1 MIRKIAVLGLFL
13 VFLLTSLVFAE
24 DKENQAKGV
33 FDTFSDDVTVETGAK
48 MPVLRREAPY
58 SVTLITSEDLERYRP
73 QSFADLFQR
82 VPGVDVLPL
91 NASFFWMTVR
101 DVYGGFLHQNRITVL
116 IDDVP
121 LFVNL
126 ASVNFLDAMPV
137 NIQDVESI
145 ELIRTPTTI
154 SGVSAVQ
161 GIISIKTKAAR
172 NASAFRAE
180 GSIGDGETN
189 YGYLG
194 FGGKGDRASYRISA
208 VSSQS
213 DLWRSSELDRPQLVL
228 KPGDPYVRKTNLSSR
243 LDYPLS
249 PSSSLGLLFGRTERS
264 SIYEEDSPFVVLPNI
279 AQNLLALT
287 YTRAM
292 GEDSQLKLR
301 FSHTALSSN
310 WETQYFD
317 RGLPLLY
324 AEERSELALE
334 HFFPWAHANL
344 LSWGGNIYRYTTRSS
359 RDTTPPYVVAATKD
373 KLSLHYK
380 DTNEMGWGLYFQNK
394 HDFTPKTFLFLGGRL
409 DSYWTGQGNFA
420 PFASLVH
427 KTAPGRSFR
436 LNANTGYRYPESH
449 ELLANL
455 AFLFTPAASSP
466 LPSGGFFYGAEFA
479 TGQGLSPEK
488 VTSFEAAYGGSFS
501 PRFKGEVELYHK
513 KTENYI
519 LRRDFEGPM
528 TLDHPLGFQ
537 VLPNPPA
544 MALTPPPFPISA
556 PPFFTIGVDLDGDG
570 VYDAAFVPGGGILPV
585 NIPWIQV
592 TGGEISGEYL
602 LKEWAAL
609 YGNFRYQK
617 AKMRLTPELAAIL
630 GLPEES
636 EVRTAA
642 RDIYTLGVKL
652 DLRHDV
658 KGFIEAVQTGE
669 RILRRNIPARTVV
682 DAGISFPLA
691 ERLKGGLWGY
701 NIFDSRIVDN
711 WNTIKPG
718 RRLYLVLTYDL

>member
-1 MIRKIAVLGLFL
+1 MIRKVAVLGLFL

-24 DKENQAKGV
+24 DKEGQDKGI
-33 FDTFSDDVTVETGAK
+33 FDTFSEDVTVETGAK

-73 QSFADLFQR
+73 QSFGDLFQR

-91 NASFFWMTVR
+91 NASFFWMTIR
-101 DVYGGFLHQNRITVL
+101 DVYGGFAHQNRVTVL

-126 ASVNFLDAMPV
+126 ASMNFLDSIPV
-137 NIQDVESI
+137 NIQDIESI

-161 GIISIKTKAAR
+161 GIISIKTK
-172 NASAFRAE
+172 SAKSAGAFKVE
-180 GSIGDGETN
+180 GSVGDGETN

-194 FGGKGDRASYRISA
+194 FGGKGDRVSYRISA
-208 VSSQS
+208 VSNQS
-213 DLWRSSELDRPQLVL
+213 DLWRSAELSSPQRVVR
-228 KPGDPYVRKTNLSSR
+228 PGDPYMRKTNFSSR
-243 LDYPLS
+243 LDYS
-249 PSSSLGLLFGRTERS
+249 PDPKTNMGLLLGRTERS
-264 SIYEEDSPFVVLPNI
+264 NLYEEESSLVMLPAI

-287 YTRAM
+287 YTRTM
-292 GEDSQLKLR
+292 KEDSQLKLR

-310 WETQYFD
+310 VETQYFD
-317 RGLPLLY
+317 RVRPFQY
-324 AEERSELALE
+324 SEERNDLAFE
-334 HFFPWAHANL
+334 HFFPWAGGNF
-344 LSWGGNIYRYTTRSS
+344 LSWGGNVYRYTTRSS
-359 RDTTPPYVVAATKD
+359 QDATPPYVIAATKE
-373 KLSLHYK
+373 KLGLQYK
-380 DTNEMGWGLYFQNK
+380 DTNQMGWSLYFQNK

-427 KTAPGRSFR
+427 KTAPGRSLR

-449 ELLANL
+449 ELFANM
-455 AFLFTPAASSP
+455 AALFTPTQSP
-466 LPSGGFFYGAEFA
+466 FPSGAFLYGAEFA
-479 TGQGLSPEK
+479 TGHGLSPEK

-501 PRFKGEVELYHK
+501 PKFKGEVEFYHK
-513 KTENYI
+513 KTDDYI
-519 LRRDFEGPM
+519 LRRVFEGPM
-528 TLDHPLGFQ
+528 SLDHPMGFQ

-544 MALTPPPFPISA
+544 MALPPPPFPIPP
-556 PPFFTIGVDLDGDG
+556 PPFLTIGVDFNMDG
-570 VYDAAFVPGGGILPV
+570 VYDAAFAPGGGILPV

-592 TGGEISGEYL
+592 TGGEFSGEYL
-602 LKEWAAL
+602 LKEWATL

-652 DLRHDV
+652 DLRHNV
-658 KGFIEAVQTGE
+658 KGFVEAVQTGE
-669 RILRRNIPARTVV
+669 RTIRGRIPARTVV

-691 ERLKGGLWGY
+691 DRFKGGLWGY
-701 NIFDSRIVDN
+701 NIFDSRIEDN

-718 RRLYLVLTYDL
+718 RRLYLVLTYEL